1 MVESQTIHTRRL
13 PVDRE
18 RPDPAVIAEA
28 AAILR
33 AGGVVAFPTET
44 VYGLAAVI
52 TDDAA
57 VRRVF
62 AVKGRPEGKPLIAH
76 LARVEQVALVARA
89 VPPVARELMAR
100 FFPGPLTL
108 VLPRRPELP
117 DSVTAGG
124 DTVAVR
130 MPDHAVARALIE
142 AVGVPLAAPS
152 ANRSGARSAVSAD
165 DVMADLGG
173 RIELVLDAG
182 PARLQVPSTVVDLT
196 VEPPRV
202 VRHGAVPAV
211 ALRPYLPN
219 LSD

>member
-62 AVKGRPEGKPLIAH
+62 AVKGRPEEAADRAPG
-76 LARVEQVALVARA
+76 ARRTGGAVARA
-89 VPPVARELMAR
+89 VPCGGVDAR
-100 FFPGPLTL
+100 FFPD
-108 VLPRRPELP
+108 R
-117 DSVTAGG
+117 
-124 DTVAVR
+124 
-130 MPDHAVARALIE
+130 
-142 AVGVPLAAPS
+142 
-152 ANRSGARSAVSAD
+152 
-165 DVMADLGG
+165 
-173 RIELVLDAG
+173 
-182 PARLQVPSTVVDLT
+182 
-196 VEPPRV
+196 
-202 VRHGAVPAV
+202 
-211 ALRPYLPN
+211 
-219 LSD
+219 